1 MKSELLEPRH
11 SLLRFP
17 SFRSVQ
23 TSIGARNVARNLGI
37 GGLLSLL
44 LVSLAPWQQTADGL
58 GRVVALDP
66 SERQQSIDAPI
77 EGRLA
82 KWSVQ
87 EGSRVKAGDPIV
99 QLTDNDPEIL
109 ERLETERAA
118 LNQRL
123 SASRTSTSVA
133 RKNLDRQRELFK
145 QGLAAKRTVEIAE
158 IELARFLTDE
168 ANSSAELARLEVRL
182 ARQSNQTIT
191 APRNGTILRR
201 RTGESSDLV
210 KAGDLIAVLVPE
222 TPQRSVELWID
233 GNDMPLIQEGSEA
246 RLQFEGWPAV
256 QFSGWPS
263 VAIGTFPGT
272 VALVD
277 STDDGS
283 GKFRILVTPKK
294 GAAGTEKWP
303 DSSYLRQG
311 VRAHGWVL
319 LNQVTLGYELW
330 RRFNDFPPSLPGKPV
345 KKGEPSKKEGESK
358 DGDLLPNS
366 GVFK

>member
-1 MKSELLEPRH
+1 MKPELVETRH
-11 SLLRFP
+11 SLLRF
-17 SFRSVQ
+17 SSYRSVQ
-23 TSIGARNVARNLGI
+23 TPISSTHSARNLSI
-37 GGLLSLL
+37 LGLLTLL
-44 LVSLAPWQQTADGL
+44 IVGLAPWQQTADGL

-66 SERQQSIDAPI
+66 SERQQNIEAPL

-82 KWSVQ
+82 KWFVQ
-87 EGSRVKAGDPIV
+87 EGSRVKSGDPIV

-123 SASRTSTSVA
+123 NASRASTSVA

-158 IELARFLTDE
+158 IELARFLTEE

-233 GNDMPLIQEGSEA
+233 GNDMPLIEEGREV
-246 RLQFEGWPAV
+246 RVQFEGWPAV

-263 VAIGTFPGT
+263 VAVGTFPGV

-283 GKFRILVTPKK
+283 GKFRILVTPKR
-294 GAAGTEKWP
+294 GASGADQWP

-330 RRFNDFPPSLPGKPV
+330 RRFNDFPPSLPGKPAE
-345 KKGEPSKKEGESK
+345 KSEGSKKERESK
-358 DGDLLPNS
+358 GGDQTSNS